1 MLVCLFLNWQT
12 AYEVRSSDV
21 SSGGFSSDLVG
32 RSAKKLRLLT
42 IARCGMS
49 RDSESGW
56 PGYCSCF
63 VLTISAIND
72 SKNQRVMS
80 YAARW
85 TPELVRGDGGDEGD
99 QLASASAM
107 SLRVLAMP

>member
-1 MLVCLFLNWQT
+1 MRISDW
-12 AYEVRSSDV
+12 SSDV
-21 SSGGFSSDLVG
+21 CSSDL
-32 RSAKKLRLLT
+32 

-56 PGYCSCF
+56 PGYCSCY

-72 SKNQRVMS
+72 SKNQRVMA

-107 SLRVLAMP
+107 SLRVLARTDERRVGKGCVSTCRSRWSRCT